1 MPRNFTLHKEHGGAS
16 SLQENNGVTHRLH
29 HWIRPSTE
37 PTLILSMPVPLQI
50 ALLAASANNA
60 VVNKYTPAGGM
71 TPFFA

>member
-1 MPRNFTLHKEHGGAS
+1 MEESP
-16 SLQENNGVTHRLH
+16 LQENDGVTHRLH
-29 HWIRPSTE
+29 PWIGPSKE
-37 PTLILSMPVPLQI
+37 PTLILSMLVPIQI